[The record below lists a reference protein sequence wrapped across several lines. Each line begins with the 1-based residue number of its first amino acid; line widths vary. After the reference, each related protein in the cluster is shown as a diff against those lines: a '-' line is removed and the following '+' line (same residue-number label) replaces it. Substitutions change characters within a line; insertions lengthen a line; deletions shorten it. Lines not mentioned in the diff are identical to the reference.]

1 MKPLVDYILEEDYAR
16 YLELLKMAA
25 DAKANAPKSERKK
38 RGPMTTEQKI
48 AAAKTRRDAA
58 EEKLAALL
66 AAENA

>member
-16 YLELLKMAA
+16 YLELLNMAA
-25 DAKANAPKSERKK
+25 EAKSNAPKPERKK

-48 AAAKTRRDAA
+48 AAAKPRRDAA
-58 EEKLAALL
+58 EAKLAALL